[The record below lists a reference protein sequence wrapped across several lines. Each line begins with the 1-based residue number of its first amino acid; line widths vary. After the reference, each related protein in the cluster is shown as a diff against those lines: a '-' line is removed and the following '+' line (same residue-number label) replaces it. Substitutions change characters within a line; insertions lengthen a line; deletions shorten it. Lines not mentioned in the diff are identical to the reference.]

1 MHRSPDM
8 IVLVGLAVAQVG
20 LALLPAGGFAR
31 TVFGTPFVLFAPGYA
46 ATAAA
51 WPNNRGHA
59 TERVVLSL
67 GLSFCIAVLG
77 GLLLNLTETGLTRD
91 TWMALLGVVTILGGL
106 IAAARRQ
113 SGSVFSVPR
122 PGVRALLVVVGA
134 GALVFAAYQVAAY
147 GALQQDQSQ
156 GFSQLWILSA
166 NGAPNA
172 TGAVRVGL
180 RSLELG
186 QTTYRVEVLADGN
199 VAIDEPAVTLSP
211 GETWELTVP
220 AAAANGRELEA
231 AVYRGAEGTPYRRVR
246 LAVPQALANQ
256 EDARQ

>member
-1 MHRSPDM
+1 MRRSPDM

-31 TVFGTPFVLFAPGYA
+31 IVFGAPFVLFAPGYA
-46 ATAAA
+46 VTAAA

-67 GLSFCIAVLG
+67 GLSFCIAV
-77 GLLLNLTETGLTRD
+77 
-91 TWMALLGVVTILGGL
+91 
-106 IAAARRQ
+106 
-113 SGSVFSVPR
+113 
-122 PGVRALLVVVGA
+122 
-134 GALVFAAYQVAAY
+134 
-147 GALQQDQSQ
+147 
-156 GFSQLWILSA
+156 
-166 NGAPNA
+166 
-172 TGAVRVGL
+172 RVGL
-180 RSLELG
+180 RSLELA

-220 AAAANGRELEA
+220 AAAATGRELEA

-256 EDARQ
+256 E